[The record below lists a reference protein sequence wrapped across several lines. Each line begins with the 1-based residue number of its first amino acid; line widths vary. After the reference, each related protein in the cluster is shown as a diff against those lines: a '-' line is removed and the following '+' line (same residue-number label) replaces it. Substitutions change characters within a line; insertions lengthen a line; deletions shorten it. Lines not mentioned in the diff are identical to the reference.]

1 MWTFNQQDEG
11 EGLQER
17 YLDDVFKNF
26 IMTVLRSKTLLLF
39 IFTPSPLSRLPLSKF
54 FGRLRAEST
63 QVHLNNRQNE
73 EINEEEMERRAALC
87 IHVTQ
92 LYQIIPQ

>member
-39 IFTPSPLSRLPLSKF
+39 YFHSLPIVSSPL
-54 FGRLRAEST
+54 
-63 QVHLNNRQNE
+63 
-73 EINEEEMERRAALC
+73 I
-87 IHVTQ
+87 
-92 LYQIIPQ
+92 